1 MQHPSNT
8 TAKKREK
15 MIHDLIKDSVYGER
29 SFNDDGKE
37 LLQMAI
43 TMEKFAELYDL
54 MSGYAFSEHGKLRG
68 QFRCDQYL
76 CTTISKIATA
86 RWETATGWAAFT
98 EDTYATFRRAFPTVI
113 KNGVDI
119 NFEDTFPSWIK
130 KNAKKVMDLEIGTF
144 DELPNEVTNTE
155 FRSKF
160 LNLMAQIAPN
170 KILVF
175 TIKQEFL

>member
-15 MIHDLIKDSVYGER
+15 MIDELIKNSVCAER
-29 SFNDDGKE
+29 SYSSGGDE
-37 LLQMAI
+37 ILQM
-43 TMEKFAELYDL
+43 TVTTENFAELYDL

-68 QFRCDQYL
+68 QFGSDQYICATL
-76 CTTISKIATA
+76 SKIAKA
-86 RWETATGWAAFT
+86 RWGTATDWAAFT

-119 NFEDTFPSWIK
+119 HFEDTFPSWIK
-130 KNAKKVMDLEIGTF
+130 KKAKKVMDLEIGTF

-175 TIKQEFL
+175 TVKQDFL

>member
-15 MIHDLIKDSVYGER
+15 MIDDIIKDSVCVER
-29 SFNDDGKE
+29 SFDNGNE
-37 LLQMAI
+37 ILQMTVTI
-43 TMEKFAELYDL
+43 EKFAELYDL
-54 MSGYAFSEHGKLRG
+54 MSGYAFSEHGGLREK
-68 QFRCDQYL
+68 FKTDAYICV
-76 CTTISKIATA
+76 TIADIAVSA
-86 RWETATGWAAFT
+86 RWVPEKDWVSRT

-113 KNGVDI
+113 KNGVDTH
-119 NFEDTFPSWIK
+119 FEDTFPSWIK
-130 KNAKKVMDLEIGTF
+130 KKAKKVMDLEIGEF
-144 DELPNEVTNTE
+144 DELPNGVTDTE

-175 TIKQEFL
+175 TVKAE